1 MCLTSLQIPEFLI
14 MIYNIQ
20 EPKSK
25 WESQWIPPNL
35 SSPCLIIHRVLFI
48 LSILLFLPTHY
59 SPSDFYY
66 ICLSS
71 SLHRLKPR
79 LFFHTRLTSLCP
91 FPLLPCQACHSPVSF
106 TCSLEL
112 VESCL
117 PVHAG
122 LSKTK
127 SLCLSLQP
135 HLHCLL
141 ICQPTAPILNYLHV
155 PMTAHTHL
163 LSGMLSISLSS

>member
-1 MCLTSLQIPEFLI
+1 MGVIVDTS
-14 MIYNIQ
+14 
-20 EPKSK
+20 
-25 WESQWIPPNL
+25 NL

-112 VESCL
+112 VDRVLSSSACRTLQNQVPVSLFVATSLLPTNLPTHCTHTELPPCPHDCTYSSSIRNAQYLPVFLTNCL
-117 PVHAG
+117 PH
-122 LSKTK
+122 S
-127 SLCLSLQP
+127 SLPSP
-135 HLHCLL
+135 
-141 ICQPTAPILNYLHV
+141 
-155 PMTAHTHL
+155 
-163 LSGMLSISLSS
+163 